1 MKEAQEIPTTYE
13 EAYAELQQ
21 IVLALQEETVR
32 IDDLAAYI
40 ERAQLLIQ
48 WCRERLRQVEER
60 LQESGDRLNR

>member
-1 MKEAQEIPTTYE
+1 MRETQEIPTTYE
-13 EAYAELQQ
+13 EAYAELRQ
-21 IVLALQEETVR
+21 IVLALQEETVH

-60 LQESGDRLNR
+60 LQENGDRLNS